1 MVSNT
6 KNFHSNVLAI
16 DNGAATESAA
26 KFLAVVNGAAK
37 VYAAAPYA
45 STASATCGIGSTS
58 IGEGPP
64 FFSTAAHHVA
74 NSGVAVDE
82 ISPPRCAILQWL
94 CRHWFEA
101 GSSGR

>member
-6 KNFHSNVLAI
+6 QKKNFHSNVLAI

-64 FFSTAAHHVA
+64 SFLHGRASRRQF
-74 NSGVAVDE
+74 G
-82 ISPPRCAILQWL
+82 
-94 CRHWFEA
+94 CR
-101 GSSGR
+101 RR